1 MPKYLW
7 TSKHTFKS
15 EKDLNSHLELD
26 EINFRKIAP
35 QLRKAGMISAKRG
48 ILTKKERKFAHT
60 GVLLFKSKEA
70 YDICMAV
77 IDTANW
83 DRKIEKKNRYETL
96 IIDTEID

>member
-7 TSKHTFKS
+7 TAKHTFKS

-48 ILTKKERKFAHT
+48 ILTKKESLHT
-60 GVLLFKSKEA
+60 WVFYFLRA
-70 YDICMAV
+70 
-77 IDTANW
+77 
-83 DRKIEKKNRYETL
+83 KKLMTFVWQ
-96 IIDTEID
+96 

>member
-1 MPKYLW
+1 M
-7 TSKHTFKS
+7 
-15 EKDLNSHLELD
+15 
-26 EINFRKIAP
+26 
-35 QLRKAGMISAKRG
+35 
-48 ILTKKERKFAHT
+48 